1 MSRTIKAIEYHAL
14 SRTRP
19 AVSPVR
25 SQTRRG
31 ELGLQPSAPRLIA
44 EWQQH
49 GPETFSGY
57 AVRKLRLAFAPSQ
70 SVITP
75 TPVGAG

>member
-25 SQTRRG
+25 F
-31 ELGLQPSAPRLIA
+31 GLQPSAPRLIA

-57 AVRKLRLAFAPSQ
+57 AVRKLRLGFAPSQ

-75 TPVGAG
+75 TPVGAA

>member
-1 MSRTIKAIEYHAL
+1 MSRTIKANHAL

-25 SQTRRG
+25 LR
-31 ELGLQPSAPRLIA
+31 LQSSAPKLIA

-49 GPETFSGY
+49 GPETLSGY
-57 AVRKLRLAFAPSQ
+57 AVRKLRLAFAPAQ

>member
-1 MSRTIKAIEYHAL
+1 MSRTIKAIEHHAI

-19 AVSPVR
+19 AGSPVR
-25 SQTRRG
+25 
-31 ELGLQPSAPRLIA
+31 LGLQPSAPSLIA

-49 GPETFSGY
+49 GPETLSGY
-57 AVRKLRLAFAPSQ
+57 AVRKLRLAFAPSP